1 MNEMKDFI
9 EQYSKLLPLAK
20 SISYVEAERRA
31 SEFLTVMATI
41 TNWRH
46 MFSEEKIKL
55 TSVQSAVYAVEIGK
69 GTDKT
74 VTINKLNAEASKEY
88 TDAREALE
96 RVENDLSYLK
106 TYYEIFLNGHLFYRS
121 ICREA
126 RE

>member
-1 MNEMKDFI
+1 MKDFI